1 MGLEEAGCPDSL
13 FGGMTKA
20 TAGMFSL
27 LSMLLNSAA
36 WSCKLLF
43 SGPVMIALEKING
56 SHTPQYSRGIR
67 PTPLRPPEYH
77 FQLTP
82 LRVSASAIVGCACG
96 GMRYTS
102 GPNDAGSP
110 AGENPAP

>member
-1 MGLEEAGCPDSL
+1 
-13 FGGMTKA
+13 MTKA
-20 TAGMFSL
+20 TAGMLSR
-27 LSMLLNSAA
+27 LSMSLTSAA
-36 WSCKLLF
+36 WAINLLF

-82 LRVSASAIVGCACG
+82 LRVSASTIVGCACG
-96 GMRYTS
+96 GVRETR
-102 GPNDAGSP
+102 GANGAGWP

>member
-1 MGLEEAGCPDSL
+1 
-13 FGGMTKA
+13 
-20 TAGMFSL
+20 MFSL
-27 LSMLLNSAA
+27 LSMSLNSAA

-43 SGPVMIALEKING
+43 SGPVMIALEKISG

-96 GMRYTS
+96 GIRETPGPQGPPPPPARNPPPHLFTS
-102 GPNDAGSP
+102 YNAARSRFP
-110 AGENPAP
+110 